1 MSYRNLLICL
11 HPYSNKGGATNKVI
25 QLLNKIDKKKFK
37 IVYIYLKKDTP
48 LEFKSHIKV
57 IKLKS
62 KRTLFAYSELKRILV
77 KYNQEKF
84 DKKLLVSNQN
94 YSNVLIYFLLRNF
107 KNIKSVLIERNHL
120 DELYF
125 YTSLNDYVKK
135 FIIKIMMKFTYRY
148 SNKIIGNSKKLSS
161 DLAKFVNKSVETI
174 YSPTNFKELS
184 KMSKA
189 YKPKRILYDKSK
201 IRILSASR
209 FTKRKD
215 LITLLNAFNIIHS
228 KYQNVE
234 LLLIGHGPEFQ
245 EIKKFID
252 RHNLKK
258 KVFLISHKDNPY
270 PYFLISNLYVMPSL
284 YEGCPNS
291 IIEATA
297 LNLPVLSS
305 NCNSGPKEIL
315 LNGRGGYLFEKGNYI
330 ELANKIEL
338 FINNK
343 KVFLNKMNVA
353 KRNIFRFNEKKILK
367 DFMKIFNNI

>member
-1 MSYRNLLICL
+1 MSYKNLLICL
-11 HPYSNKGGATNKVI
+11 HPYSFKGGATNKVI
-25 QLLNKIDKKKFK
+25 QLMNKVDKKKFK
-37 IVYIYLKKDTP
+37 IVYIYLKKDTS
-48 LEFKSHIKV
+48 LGLKSHIKV

-62 KRTLFAYSELKRILV
+62 KRILFAYSELKRILV

-94 YSNVLIYFLLRNF
+94 YSNVLVYFLLRNL

-125 YTSLNDYVKK
+125 YTSLNDYIKK
-135 FIIKIMMKFTYRY
+135 FIIKIMMKYNYRY

-174 YSPTNFKELS
+174 YSPTNLKELI

-189 YKPKRILYDKSK
+189 YKPKGILYDRSK

-215 LITLLNAFNIIHS
+215 LITLLNAFNVIHS
-228 KYQNVE
+228 KYQNLQ
-234 LLLIGHGPEFQ
+234 LLLIGYGPELQ
-245 EIKKFID
+245 EIKEYID
-252 RHNLKK
+252 RYNLKK
-258 KVFLISHKDNPY
+258 KVFLILYKDNPY

-297 LNLPVLSS
+297 LNLPVISS

-315 LNGRGGYLFEKGNYI
+315 LNGRGGYFFEKRNYI
-330 ELANKIEL
+330 QLANKIEL
-338 FINNK
+338 FIKNK
-343 KVFLNKMNVA
+343 KVFLNKMNIA

>member
-1 MSYRNLLICL
+1 M
-11 HPYSNKGGATNKVI
+11 
-25 QLLNKIDKKKFK
+25 NKIDKKKFK

-245 EIKKFID
+245 EIKKYID

-315 LNGRGGYLFEKGNYI
+315 LNGRGGYLFEKGDYI